1 MLGYMDQSQLGVSFN
16 NTISSRPFPTLGGS
30 SSANGLNSKSELQIF
45 KFSTKTNNSNSNNK
59 KPTQNKNNN
68 HF

>member
-16 NTISSRPFPTLGGS
+16 NTISPRPFPTLGGS

-45 KFSTKTNNSNSNNK
+45 KLIHVNQNQQQQQQQQKAHTK
-59 KPTQNKNNN
+59 
-68 HF
+68 